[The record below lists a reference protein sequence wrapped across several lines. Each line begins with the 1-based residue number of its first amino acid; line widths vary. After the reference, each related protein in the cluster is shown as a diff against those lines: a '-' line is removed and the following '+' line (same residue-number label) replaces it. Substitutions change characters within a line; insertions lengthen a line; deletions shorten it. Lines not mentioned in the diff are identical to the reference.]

1 MSKKPKEMEALLVT
15 AFYGHQD
22 AVKILIFFG
31 ETNKIKNKY
40 DHTPSDEAKTE
51 KIKEIFKTAE

>member
-1 MSKKPKEMEALLVT
+1 
-15 AFYGHQD
+15 
-22 AVKILIFFG
+22 VKILIFFG